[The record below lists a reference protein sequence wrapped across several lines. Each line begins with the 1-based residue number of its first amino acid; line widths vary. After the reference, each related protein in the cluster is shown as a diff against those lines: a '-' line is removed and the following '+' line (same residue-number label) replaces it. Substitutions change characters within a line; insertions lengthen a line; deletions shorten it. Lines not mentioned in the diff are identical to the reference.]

1 MTPLCEMLERIAL
14 DAGAAILD
22 VYDAGPQVCY
32 KDDHSPVTEADER
45 AEAIIL
51 ERLAAAFP
59 HIPVVA
65 EESVSSGRV
74 PDISGGTFF
83 LVDPLD
89 GTKEFINRRN
99 DFTVNIA
106 LIEGNVPVAGI
117 VYAPAQR
124 CAYVA
129 DGGRAEKLLLDPAWA
144 LEHRQPI
151 RARMRGA
158 ELTAVASR
166 SHNSSETEAFL
177 TGHGVMNYAS
187 VGSSLKF
194 CLLAEGKADVYPR
207 FGRTIALIE
216 GNVPVAGI
224 VYAPAQ
230 RCAYVA
236 DGGRAEKLLLDPA
249 WALEHR
255 QAIRVRVRGA
265 ELTAVASRSHN
276 SSETEA
282 FLTGHGVMN
291 YASVGSSLKFCL
303 LAEGKADVYPRF
315 GRTMEWDTAAG
326 DAVLKAAGGSVVR
339 LDGSRLLYGKTV
351 QEEDSAF
358 ANPHFI
364 AWADM
369 SLIHLSGAEG
379 LQPAYALS

>member
-1 MTPLCEMLERIAL
+1 MTPLCEILERMAL

-32 KDDHSPVTEADER
+32 KDDQSPVTEADER

-151 RARMRGA
+151 RVRM
-158 ELTAVASR
+158 
-166 SHNSSETEAFL
+166 
-177 TGHGVMNYAS
+177 
-187 VGSSLKF
+187 
-194 CLLAEGKADVYPR
+194 
-207 FGRTIALIE
+207 
-216 GNVPVAGI
+216 
-224 VYAPAQ
+224 
-230 RCAYVA
+230 
-236 DGGRAEKLLLDPA
+236 
-249 WALEHR
+249 
-255 QAIRVRVRGA
+255 RGA

-369 SLIHLSGAEG
+369 S
-379 LQPAYALS
+379 PALEVL

>member
-1 MTPLCEMLERIAL
+1 MTPLCHIFEHIAL
-14 DAGAAILD
+14 EAGAAILE
-22 VYDAGPQVCY
+22 VYDAGPEVCY
-32 KDDHSPVTEADER
+32 KDDQSPVTEADER

-59 HIPVVA
+59 GIPVVA
-65 EESVSSGRV
+65 EESVCSGRV
-74 PDISGGTFF
+74 PDISGGSFF

-89 GTKEFINRRN
+89 GTKEFINRRS

-106 LIEGNVPVAGI
+106 LIKGNVPVAGI

-129 DGGRAEKLLLDPAWA
+129 DGGRAEKLLLDKLWA

-151 RARMRGA
+151 RVRM
-158 ELTAVASR
+158 
-166 SHNSSETEAFL
+166 
-177 TGHGVMNYAS
+177 
-187 VGSSLKF
+187 
-194 CLLAEGKADVYPR
+194 
-207 FGRTIALIE
+207 
-216 GNVPVAGI
+216 
-224 VYAPAQ
+224 
-230 RCAYVA
+230 
-236 DGGRAEKLLLDPA
+236 
-249 WALEHR
+249 
-255 QAIRVRVRGA
+255 RGA

-326 DAVLKAAGGSVVR
+326 DAVLRAAGGSVVR
-339 LDGSRLLYGKTV
+339 LDGSRLLYGKTM
-351 QEEDSAF
+351 QDEDSDF

-369 SLIHLSGAEG
+369 SPVHLTAAEG
-379 LQPAYALS
+379 VGAAHALT

>member
-1 MTPLCEMLERIAL
+1 MTPLCQIFEHIAL
-14 DAGAAILD
+14 EAGAAILE
-22 VYDAGPQVCY
+22 VYDAGPEVCY
-32 KDDHSPVTEADER
+32 KDDQSPVTEADER

-51 ERLAAAFP
+51 ERLAVAFP
-59 HIPVVA
+59 GIPVVA
-65 EESVSSGRV
+65 EESVCSGRV
-74 PDISGGTFF
+74 PDISGGSFF

-89 GTKEFINRRN
+89 GTKEFINRRS

-106 LIEGNVPVAGI
+106 LIKGNVPVAGI

-129 DGGRAEKLLLDPAWA
+129 DGGRAEKLLLDKLWA

-151 RARMRGA
+151 RVRM
-158 ELTAVASR
+158 
-166 SHNSSETEAFL
+166 
-177 TGHGVMNYAS
+177 
-187 VGSSLKF
+187 
-194 CLLAEGKADVYPR
+194 
-207 FGRTIALIE
+207 
-216 GNVPVAGI
+216 
-224 VYAPAQ
+224 
-230 RCAYVA
+230 
-236 DGGRAEKLLLDPA
+236 
-249 WALEHR
+249 
-255 QAIRVRVRGA
+255 RGA

-326 DAVLKAAGGSVVR
+326 DAVLRAAGGSVVR
-339 LDGSRLLYGKTV
+339 LDGSRLLYGKTM
-351 QEEDSAF
+351 QDEDSDF

-369 SLIHLSGAEG
+369 SPVHLTAAEG
-379 LQPAYALS
+379 VGAAHGLT

>member
-1 MTPLCEMLERIAL
+1 MTPLCQIFEHIAL
-14 DAGAAILD
+14 EAGAAILE
-22 VYDAGPQVCY
+22 VYDAGREVCY
-32 KDDHSPVTEADER
+32 KDDQSPVTEADER

-59 HIPVVA
+59 GIPVVA
-65 EESVSSGRV
+65 EESVCSGRV
-74 PDISGGTFF
+74 PDISGGSFF

-89 GTKEFINRRN
+89 GTKEFINRRS

-106 LIEGNVPVAGI
+106 LIKGNVPVAGI

-129 DGGRAEKLLLDPAWA
+129 DGGRAEKLLLDKLWA

-151 RARMRGA
+151 RVRM
-158 ELTAVASR
+158 
-166 SHNSSETEAFL
+166 
-177 TGHGVMNYAS
+177 
-187 VGSSLKF
+187 
-194 CLLAEGKADVYPR
+194 
-207 FGRTIALIE
+207 
-216 GNVPVAGI
+216 
-224 VYAPAQ
+224 
-230 RCAYVA
+230 
-236 DGGRAEKLLLDPA
+236 
-249 WALEHR
+249 
-255 QAIRVRVRGA
+255 RGA

-326 DAVLKAAGGSVVR
+326 DAVLRAAGGSVVR
-339 LDGSRLLYGKTV
+339 LDGSRLLYGKTM
-351 QEEDSAF
+351 QDEDSDF

-369 SLIHLSGAEG
+369 SPVHLTAAEG
-379 LQPAYALS
+379 VGAAHALT

>member
-1 MTPLCEMLERIAL
+1 MTPLCQIFEHIAL
-14 DAGAAILD
+14 EAGAAILE
-22 VYDAGPQVCY
+22 VYDAGPEVCY
-32 KDDHSPVTEADER
+32 KDDQSPVTEADER

-59 HIPVVA
+59 GIPVVA
-65 EESVSSGRV
+65 EESVCSGRV
-74 PDISGGTFF
+74 PDISGGSFF

-89 GTKEFINRRN
+89 GTKEFINRRS

-106 LIEGNVPVAGI
+106 LIKGNVPVAGI

-129 DGGRAEKLLLDPAWA
+129 DGGRAEKLLLDKLWA

-151 RARMRGA
+151 RVRM
-158 ELTAVASR
+158 
-166 SHNSSETEAFL
+166 
-177 TGHGVMNYAS
+177 
-187 VGSSLKF
+187 
-194 CLLAEGKADVYPR
+194 
-207 FGRTIALIE
+207 
-216 GNVPVAGI
+216 
-224 VYAPAQ
+224 
-230 RCAYVA
+230 
-236 DGGRAEKLLLDPA
+236 
-249 WALEHR
+249 
-255 QAIRVRVRGA
+255 RGA

-326 DAVLKAAGGSVVR
+326 DAVLRAAGGSVVR
-339 LDGSRLLYGKTV
+339 LDGSRLLYGKTM
-351 QEEDSAF
+351 QDEDSDF

-369 SLIHLSGAEG
+369 SPVHLTAAEG
-379 LQPAYALS
+379 VGAAHALT

>member
-1 MTPLCEMLERIAL
+1 MTPLCQIFEHIAL
-14 DAGAAILD
+14 EAGAAILE
-22 VYDAGPQVCY
+22 VYDAGPEVCY
-32 KDDHSPVTEADER
+32 KDDQSPVTEADER

-59 HIPVVA
+59 GIPVVA
-65 EESVSSGRV
+65 EESVCSGRV
-74 PDISGGTFF
+74 PDISGGLFF

-89 GTKEFINRRN
+89 GTKEFINRRS

-106 LIEGNVPVAGI
+106 LIKGNVPVAGI

-129 DGGRAEKLLLDPAWA
+129 DGGRAEKLLLDKLWA

-151 RARMRGA
+151 RVRM
-158 ELTAVASR
+158 
-166 SHNSSETEAFL
+166 
-177 TGHGVMNYAS
+177 
-187 VGSSLKF
+187 
-194 CLLAEGKADVYPR
+194 
-207 FGRTIALIE
+207 
-216 GNVPVAGI
+216 
-224 VYAPAQ
+224 
-230 RCAYVA
+230 
-236 DGGRAEKLLLDPA
+236 
-249 WALEHR
+249 
-255 QAIRVRVRGA
+255 RGA

-326 DAVLKAAGGSVVR
+326 DAVLRAAGGSVVR
-339 LDGSRLLYGKTV
+339 LDGSRLLYGKTM
-351 QEEDSAF
+351 QDEDSDF

-369 SLIHLSGAEG
+369 SPVHLTAAEG
-379 LQPAYALS
+379 VGAAHALT

>member
-1 MTPLCEMLERIAL
+1 MTPLCQIFEHIAL
-14 DAGAAILD
+14 EAGAAILE
-22 VYDAGPQVCY
+22 VYDAGPEVCY
-32 KDDHSPVTEADER
+32 KDDQSPVTEADER

-51 ERLAAAFP
+51 ERLAVAFP
-59 HIPVVA
+59 GIPVVA
-65 EESVSSGRV
+65 EESVCSGRV
-74 PDISGGTFF
+74 PDISGGSFF

-89 GTKEFINRRN
+89 GTKEFINRRS

-106 LIEGNVPVAGI
+106 LIKGNVPVAGI

-129 DGGRAEKLLLDPAWA
+129 DGGRAEKLLLDKLGA

-151 RARMRGA
+151 RVRM
-158 ELTAVASR
+158 
-166 SHNSSETEAFL
+166 
-177 TGHGVMNYAS
+177 
-187 VGSSLKF
+187 
-194 CLLAEGKADVYPR
+194 
-207 FGRTIALIE
+207 
-216 GNVPVAGI
+216 
-224 VYAPAQ
+224 
-230 RCAYVA
+230 
-236 DGGRAEKLLLDPA
+236 
-249 WALEHR
+249 
-255 QAIRVRVRGA
+255 RGA

-326 DAVLKAAGGSVVR
+326 DAVLRAAGGSVVR
-339 LDGSRLLYGKTV
+339 LDGSRLLYGKTM
-351 QEEDSAF
+351 QDEDSDF

-369 SLIHLSGAEG
+369 SPVHLTAAEG
-379 LQPAYALS
+379 VGAAHALT

>member
-1 MTPLCEMLERIAL
+1 MTPLCQIFEHIAL
-14 DAGAAILD
+14 EAGAAILE
-22 VYDAGPQVCY
+22 VYDAGPEVCY
-32 KDDHSPVTEADER
+32 KDDQSPVTEADER

-51 ERLAAAFP
+51 ERLAVAFP
-59 HIPVVA
+59 GIPVVA
-65 EESVSSGRV
+65 EESVCSGRV
-74 PDISGGTFF
+74 PDISGGSFF

-89 GTKEFINRRN
+89 GTKEFINRRS

-106 LIEGNVPVAGI
+106 LIKGNVPVAGI

-129 DGGRAEKLLLDPAWA
+129 DGGRAEKLLLDKLWA

-151 RARMRGA
+151 RVRM
-158 ELTAVASR
+158 
-166 SHNSSETEAFL
+166 
-177 TGHGVMNYAS
+177 
-187 VGSSLKF
+187 
-194 CLLAEGKADVYPR
+194 
-207 FGRTIALIE
+207 
-216 GNVPVAGI
+216 
-224 VYAPAQ
+224 
-230 RCAYVA
+230 
-236 DGGRAEKLLLDPA
+236 
-249 WALEHR
+249 
-255 QAIRVRVRGA
+255 RGA

-326 DAVLKAAGGSVVR
+326 DAGLRAAGGSVVR
-339 LDGSRLLYGKTV
+339 LDGSRLLYGKTM
-351 QEEDSAF
+351 QDEDSDF

-369 SLIHLSGAEG
+369 SPVHLTAAEG
-379 LQPAYALS
+379 VGAAHALT

>member
-1 MTPLCEMLERIAL
+1 MTPLCQIFEHIAL
-14 DAGAAILD
+14 EAGAAILE
-22 VYDAGPQVCY
+22 VYDAGPEVCY
-32 KDDHSPVTEADER
+32 KDDQSPVTEADER

-59 HIPVVA
+59 GIPVVA
-65 EESVSSGRV
+65 EESVCSGRV
-74 PDISGGTFF
+74 PDISGGSFF

-89 GTKEFINRRN
+89 GTKEFINRRS

-106 LIEGNVPVAGI
+106 LIKGNVPVAGI

-129 DGGRAEKLLLDPAWA
+129 DGGKAEKLLLDKLWA

-151 RARMRGA
+151 RVRM
-158 ELTAVASR
+158 
-166 SHNSSETEAFL
+166 
-177 TGHGVMNYAS
+177 
-187 VGSSLKF
+187 
-194 CLLAEGKADVYPR
+194 
-207 FGRTIALIE
+207 
-216 GNVPVAGI
+216 
-224 VYAPAQ
+224 
-230 RCAYVA
+230 
-236 DGGRAEKLLLDPA
+236 
-249 WALEHR
+249 
-255 QAIRVRVRGA
+255 RGA

-326 DAVLKAAGGSVVR
+326 DAVLRAAGGSVVR
-339 LDGSRLLYGKTV
+339 LDGSRLLYGKTM
-351 QEEDSAF
+351 QDEDSDF

-369 SLIHLSGAEG
+369 SPVHLTAAEG
-379 LQPAYALS
+379 VGAAHALT

>member
-1 MTPLCEMLERIAL
+1 MTPLCQIFEHIAL
-14 DAGAAILD
+14 EAGAAILE
-22 VYDAGPQVCY
+22 VYDAGPEVCY
-32 KDDHSPVTEADER
+32 KDDQSPVTEADER

-51 ERLAAAFP
+51 ERLAVAFP
-59 HIPVVA
+59 GIPVVA
-65 EESVSSGRV
+65 EESVCSGRV
-74 PDISGGTFF
+74 PDISGGSFF

-89 GTKEFINRRN
+89 GTKEFINRRS

-106 LIEGNVPVAGI
+106 LIKANVPVAGI

-129 DGGRAEKLLLDPAWA
+129 DGGRAEKLLLDKLWA

-151 RARMRGA
+151 RVRMRGA

-177 TGHGVMNYAS
+177 A
-187 VGSSLKF
+187 
-194 CLLAEGKADVYPR
+194 
-207 FGRTIALIE
+207 
-216 GNVPVAGI
+216 
-224 VYAPAQ
+224 
-230 RCAYVA
+230 
-236 DGGRAEKLLLDPA
+236 
-249 WALEHR
+249 
-255 QAIRVRVRGA
+255 
-265 ELTAVASRSHN
+265 
-276 SSETEA
+276 
-282 FLTGHGVMN
+282 GHGVMN

-326 DAVLKAAGGSVVR
+326 DAVLRAAGGSVVR
-339 LDGSRLLYGKTV
+339 LDGSRLLYGKTM
-351 QEEDSAF
+351 QDEDSDF

-369 SLIHLSGAEG
+369 SPVHLTAAEG
-379 LQPAYALS
+379 VGAAHALT

>member
-1 MTPLCEMLERIAL
+1 MTPLCQIFEHIAL
-14 DAGAAILD
+14 EAGAAILE
-22 VYDAGPQVCY
+22 VYDAGPEVCY
-32 KDDHSPVTEADER
+32 KDDQSPVTEADER

-51 ERLAAAFP
+51 ERLAVAFP
-59 HIPVVA
+59 GIPVVA
-65 EESVSSGRV
+65 EESVCSGRV
-74 PDISGGTFF
+74 PDISGGSFF

-89 GTKEFINRRN
+89 GTKEFINRRS

-106 LIEGNVPVAGI
+106 LIKGNVPVAGI

-129 DGGRAEKLLLDPAWA
+129 DGGRAEKLLLDKLWA

-151 RARMRGA
+151 RVRMRGA
-158 ELTAVASR
+158 ELTAVS
-166 SHNSSETEAFL
+166 
-177 TGHGVMNYAS
+177 
-187 VGSSLKF
+187 
-194 CLLAEGKADVYPR
+194 
-207 FGRTIALIE
+207 
-216 GNVPVAGI
+216 
-224 VYAPAQ
+224 
-230 RCAYVA
+230 
-236 DGGRAEKLLLDPA
+236 
-249 WALEHR
+249 
-255 QAIRVRVRGA
+255 
-265 ELTAVASRSHN
+265 SRSHN

-326 DAVLKAAGGSVVR
+326 DAVLRAAGGSVVR
-339 LDGSRLLYGKTV
+339 LDGSRLLYGKTM
-351 QEEDSAF
+351 QDEDSDF

-369 SLIHLSGAEG
+369 SPVHLTAAEG
-379 LQPAYALS
+379 VGAAHALT

>member
-1 MTPLCEMLERIAL
+1 MTPLCQIFEHIAL
-14 DAGAAILD
+14 EAGAAILE
-22 VYDAGPQVCY
+22 VYDAGPEVCY
-32 KDDHSPVTEADER
+32 KDDQSPVTEADER

-51 ERLAAAFP
+51 ERLAVAFP
-59 HIPVVA
+59 GIPVVA
-65 EESVSSGRV
+65 EEFVCSGRV
-74 PDISGGTFF
+74 PDISGGSFF

-89 GTKEFINRRN
+89 GTKEFINRRS

-106 LIEGNVPVAGI
+106 LIKGNVPVAGI

-129 DGGRAEKLLLDPAWA
+129 DGGRAEKLLLDKLWA

-151 RARMRGA
+151 RVRM
-158 ELTAVASR
+158 
-166 SHNSSETEAFL
+166 
-177 TGHGVMNYAS
+177 
-187 VGSSLKF
+187 
-194 CLLAEGKADVYPR
+194 
-207 FGRTIALIE
+207 
-216 GNVPVAGI
+216 
-224 VYAPAQ
+224 
-230 RCAYVA
+230 
-236 DGGRAEKLLLDPA
+236 
-249 WALEHR
+249 
-255 QAIRVRVRGA
+255 RGA

-326 DAVLKAAGGSVVR
+326 DAVLRAAGGSVVR
-339 LDGSRLLYGKTV
+339 LDGSRLLYGKTM
-351 QEEDSAF
+351 QDEDSDF

-369 SLIHLSGAEG
+369 SPVHLTAAEG
-379 LQPAYALS
+379 VGAAHALT

>member
-1 MTPLCEMLERIAL
+1 MTPLCQIFEHIAL
-14 DAGAAILD
+14 EAGAAILE
-22 VYDAGPQVCY
+22 VYDAGPEVCY
-32 KDDHSPVTEADER
+32 KDDQSPVTEADER

-51 ERLAAAFP
+51 ERLAVAFP
-59 HIPVVA
+59 GIPVVA
-65 EESVSSGRV
+65 EESVCSGRV
-74 PDISGGTFF
+74 PDISGGSFF

-89 GTKEFINRRN
+89 GTKEFINRRS

-106 LIEGNVPVAGI
+106 LIKGNVPVAGI

-129 DGGRAEKLLLDPAWA
+129 DGGRAEKLLLDKLWA

-151 RARMRGA
+151 RVRM
-158 ELTAVASR
+158 
-166 SHNSSETEAFL
+166 
-177 TGHGVMNYAS
+177 
-187 VGSSLKF
+187 
-194 CLLAEGKADVYPR
+194 
-207 FGRTIALIE
+207 
-216 GNVPVAGI
+216 
-224 VYAPAQ
+224 
-230 RCAYVA
+230 
-236 DGGRAEKLLLDPA
+236 
-249 WALEHR
+249 
-255 QAIRVRVRGA
+255 RGA

-326 DAVLKAAGGSVVR
+326 DAVLRAAGGSVVR
-339 LDGSRLLYGKTV
+339 LDGSRLLYGKTM
-351 QEEDSAF
+351 QDEDSDF

-369 SLIHLSGAEG
+369 SPVHLTAAEG
-379 LQPAYALS
+379 VGAAHALT